1 MQQAPQASTLGANL
15 DFASAAWELLSTMS
29 MELIMFAVAGLCY
42 ALLYGGLL
50 KPQRAGKKLAED
62 GARQEAEEVA
72 KELQNKL
79 NSGDHLAAYKLWQR
93 AKSFEHA
100 LSGEVLTAA
109 TKAMRSLGRGASEVA
124 AEFTTALEC
133 NPALADGEAATELL
147 DALQKEGGP
156 ADELRM
162 QLATVFSKAEKQ
174 RSAAQPGPKAKQAQ
188 TSSLTAA
195 LRRGSMDDVIDQL
208 KRSAGS
214 PLPRDLLEQVLN
226 LAGRKHRLM
235 EIGEMLASAGNA
247 ETV

>member
-15 DFASAAWELLSTMS
+15 NFASAAWELLSTMS

-50 KPQRAGKKLAED
+50 KPPASGKKVAED
-62 GARQEAEEVA
+62 GVRQEAEEVA

-109 TKAMRSLGRGASEVA
+109 TKAMRSLGRSASEVA

-147 DALQKEGGP
+147 DALRKEGKP
-156 ADELRM
+156 ADELRE
-162 QLATVFSKAEKQ
+162 QLAAVFSKAEAQ
-174 RSAAQPGPKAKQAQ
+174 RSAAQSRPKAKQAQ
-188 TSSLTAA
+188 VASLSAA
-195 LRRGSMDDVIDQL
+195 LKRGS
-208 KRSAGS
+208 
-214 PLPRDLLEQVLN
+214 
-226 LAGRKHRLM
+226 GRHHR
-235 EIGEMLASAGNA
+235 A
-247 ETV
+247 